1 MKINAKQLKNASIE
15 IIEEAEVLLETPLN
29 LDSLDDFA
37 LSDLTPGNYGLITNE
52 ETQEPLS
59 DSTFSI
65 YEQGVLVLASGTLQ
79 DVQNYLEEK
88 FG

>member
-1 MKINAKQLKNASIE
+1 MKINAQQLKDAGIS
-15 IIEEAEVLLETPLN
+15 IIEEAEVFLETPLN
-29 LDSLDDFA
+29 LDSLDGFA
-37 LSDLTPGNYGLITNE
+37 LSNLTPGNYGLITNE

>member
-1 MKINAKQLKNASIE
+1 MKINAEKLKDAGIS

-29 LDSLDDFA
+29 LDSLDGFA

-65 YEQGVLVLASGTLQ
+65 YEQGVLVLASGALQ

>member
-1 MKINAKQLKNASIE
+1 MKINAKQLKDAGIE

-79 DVQNYLEEK
+79 DIQNYLEEK